1 MKIIEL
7 SDILSRK
14 VLHARLA
21 MLLLG
26 IFIPCLLISQDFCF
40 HKSNYAD
47 SASLAETIPQLAK
60 EIQESSQSTLPL
72 NSRMNLSLAA
82 QSYDQTL
89 AYIDSLRMP
98 FHEDLRNGIYVPFE
112 VYAMA
117 HKEKSSDNSFSEV
130 LENKFSDLYSGLKVP
145 SQLIVDNNA
154 SILIENIRSSYDGL
168 IAQSRE
174 GDTLELNSAL
184 RLIQFYNFYQVYQST
199 LPIME
204 EEIQAFNENTY
215 SIKSTEIQVED
226 SLKLRAHIVRQKK
239 ETEPLPTI
247 FIFNIYADSLGDIGK
262 AKYYAAEGYACVVAN
277 MRGKGI
283 DAGEILPFEYDA
295 EDAYEI
301 IDWISTQDWCNG
313 EVGMVGGSY
322 LGFSQWASVKQL
334 HPALKTIM
342 PQVAVAPGIDY
353 PMNGNVFMS
362 YMLRWIHYVT
372 ANRTTDYADFSNT
385 QKWNGIYKQWYEQG
399 RPFRSMDRID
409 GRPSKV
415 FQRWLDHPSYDEF
428 WQSMVPYET
437 EFSKIDIPILTTTG
451 YFDDDQMGAMY
462 YYKNHLEHNPGA
474 DHYLVIGPYTH
485 GGAQM
490 YPDKDVGGYEVDEVA
505 SEINFRR
512 LSVEWFDYVLKDETK
527 PDLLAD
533 KVNFQVMGKNE
544 WKHSPSLSGMSDDTL
559 TFYLD
564 DTRLDD
570 HYSLSKNSGKDFIE
584 LEVDF
589 KDRSDAVDFKFEVI
603 KDSLEHDLKNAVSYA
618 TPPFSEP
625 VIISGSLT
633 ASLKLEINK
642 KDLDIVLRAYEQMPD
657 GRYFALFTES
667 GFSALQRASYA
678 GDRTERKLLEPGV
691 KGTIP
696 IHKSYIT
703 SRKLS
708 EGSRIVI
715 VLGVNKSPYW
725 QINYGT
731 GKDVSD
737 ENIEDANEPLRIK
750 WYGDSYLKI
759 PVLSGT

>member
-1 MKIIEL
+1 MR
-7 SDILSRK
+7 ILKNWR
-14 VLHARLA
+14 ARFA
-21 MLLLG
+21 MVFIG
-26 IFIPCLLISQDFCF
+26 IFIPSLLLSQDFYF

-60 EIQESSQSTLPL
+60 EIQESSQSSLPL

-82 QSYDQTL
+82 KRYEEALT
-89 AYIDSLRMP
+89 YIDSLRMP
-98 FHEDLRNGIYVPFE
+98 FHEDLKNGIYVPFE

-117 HKEKSSDNSFSEV
+117 RKEEFADKSFE
-130 LENKFSDLYSGLKVP
+130 EGFKNKFSDLYSGLKVP

-154 SILIENIRSSYDGL
+154 SISIENIRSSYNAL
-168 IAQSRE
+168 IVQSRE
-174 GDTLELNSAL
+174 GDTLQLNSAL
-184 RLIQFYNFYQVYQST
+184 RLIQIYNFYQVYQST
-199 LPIME
+199 LSIME
-204 EEIQAFNENTY
+204 ERIQAYHENTY
-215 SIKSTEIQVED
+215 AIKSTEIQVED
-226 SLKLRAHIVRQKK
+226 SLTIRAHIVRKK
-239 ETEPLPTI
+239 EQTEPLPTI

-283 DAGEILPFEYDA
+283 DSGEIAPFEYDA

-313 EVGMVGGSY
+313 KVGMVGGSY

-372 ANRTTDYADFSNT
+372 ANRTTDYPDFSST
-385 QKWNGIYKQWYEQG
+385 EKWNGIYKQWYKQG
-399 RPFRSMDRID
+399 RPFSSMDRID
-409 GRPSKV
+409 GRPSEV

-462 YYKNHLEHNPGA
+462 YYKNHHKYNPDA

-490 YPDKDVGGYEVDEVA
+490 YPDEIVGGYEVEEVA

-512 LSVEWFDYVLKDETK
+512 LSVEWFDYVLKDEIK
-527 PDLLAD
+527 PDLLVD
-533 KVNFQVMGKNE
+533 KVNFQVMGTNE
-544 WKHSPSLSGMSDDTL
+544 WRHSSTLSRMSDDTI

-564 DTRLDD
+564 NTSLDD
-570 HYSLSKNSGKDFIE
+570 HYSLSKNSGERFIE
-584 LEVDF
+584 QEVDF
-589 KDRSDAVDFKFEVI
+589 KDRSDAEDFSFQVI
-603 KDSLEHDLKNAVSYA
+603 KDSLGYDLQNAVSFA
-618 TPPFSEP
+618 TPPFSVP
-625 VIISGSLT
+625 VIISGSIT
-633 ASLKLEINK
+633 ASLNLEINK
-642 KDLDIVLRAYEQMPD
+642 KDLDIVVRAYEQKPNR
-657 GRYFALFTES
+657 RYFALLTDS
-667 GFSALQRASYA
+667 GFSALQRASYGKDRSHRQLLVA
-678 GDRTERKLLEPGV
+678 GKKENVEIKS
-691 KGTIP
+691 
-696 IHKSYIT
+696 SYIT
-703 SRKLS
+703 SKKLR
-708 EGSRIVI
+708 EGSRIII

-731 GKDVSD
+731 GKDVS
-737 ENIEDANEPLRIK
+737 EETLEDAGEPLKIK
-750 WYGDSYLKI
+750 WFEDSFFRIPILRGDS
-759 PVLSGT
+759 